1 MKIEKNKVVGI
12 HYTLKDNEGNVID
25 TSEGREPLN
34 YLHGRGNLIP
44 GLEDEL
50 KGKALNDNI
59 KVSIEP
65 EKAYGQYEKDMV
77 FEVGRSS
84 FSDPDKIEVGM
95 QVQGQIAE
103 GESPRLLTVIEIKDD
118 KVILDANHPLAG
130 QTLNFDVQVVELRDA
145 TKEEID
151 HGHVHGPEGH
161 QH

>member
-12 HYTLKDNEGNVID
+12 HYTLKDNEGQVID
-25 TSEGREPLN
+25 SSEGREPLS

-50 KGKALNDNI
+50 NGKALNDTL
-59 KVSIEP
+59 KVSIAP
-65 EKAYGQYEKDMV
+65 EKAYGQYEKDMIV
-77 FEVGRSS
+77 EVGHES
-84 FSDPDKIEVGM
+84 FSDPKNIEVGM

-103 GESPRLLTVIEIKDD
+103 GEAPRLLTVIEVKED

-130 QTLNFDVQVVELRDA
+130 QTLNFDVKVVDLREA
-145 TKEEID
+145 TDEEID
-151 HGHVHGPEGH
+151 HGHVHDKGGH